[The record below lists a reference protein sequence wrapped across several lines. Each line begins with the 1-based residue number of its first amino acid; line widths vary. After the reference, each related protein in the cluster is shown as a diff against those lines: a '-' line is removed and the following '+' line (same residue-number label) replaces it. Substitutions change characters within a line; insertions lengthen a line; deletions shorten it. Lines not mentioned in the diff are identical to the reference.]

1 MNTETQTNN
10 QKKSQRD
17 LERGALW
24 LKKSKAG
31 ADFLSGYF
39 TDENNNKVNIVVFK
53 NGFKKPGESS
63 PDYRV
68 YLSDNQAS
76 SASVSAGTEKKNSSK
91 GAEVPETK
99 ATPSTAE
106 EDQADDI
113 PF

>member
-1 MNTETQTNN
+1 MNTETQSNN

-17 LERGALW
+17 LEKGALW

-31 ADFLSGYF
+31 ADFLSGYI

-53 NGFKKPGESS
+53 NGFKKPGEMS

-68 YLSDNQAS
+68 YLSDNQLQSSSPAHKS
-76 SASVSAGTEKKNSSK
+76 EKQISQKSENLESASLSG
-91 GAEVPETK
+91 ET
-99 ATPSTAE
+99 S
-106 EDQADDI
+106 DDI

>member
-1 MNTETQTNN
+1 METQSNS

-17 LERGALW
+17 LEKGALW

-31 ADFLSGYF
+31 ADFLSGYI

-53 NGFKKPGESS
+53 NGFKKPGELS

-68 YLSDNQAS
+68 YVSENQLAAS
-76 SASVSAGTEKKNSSK
+76 TSQPQADEQNNVKSKSQAKQPPLASV
-91 GAEVPETK
+91 ETDSD
-99 ATPSTAE
+99 PG
-106 EDQADDI
+106 DDI